1 MPVGEKLKLQDLQ
14 NLIRKDPDLQN
25 INKEE
30 RQEIMKALE
39 DHRELK
45 KTGARASNRAAA
57 QDVQATLEQVNSKVW
72 QSLFQPFSLTS
83 HSCRS
88 IILPNALGFTPSC
101 SSLAATSVISCPRS
115 GTQLEIVPS
124 SFDATSKLIPGI
136 WHDSSISGHAIKI
149 RVSCT
154 CLCHTDLICVSCRCS

>member
-1 MPVGEKLKLQDLQ
+1 MGEKLKLRELQ
-14 NLIRKDPDLQN
+14 NLIRDDPDLQN
-25 INKEE
+25 INNEE
-30 RQEIMKALE
+30 KQEIMKALE

-57 QDVQATLEQVNSKVW
+57 QDVQATLERVNSEVR
-72 QSLFQPFSLTS
+72 QLLFLPFSLTS

-101 SSLAATSVISCPRS
+101 SSLAATSAISCPRS
-115 GTQLEIVPS
+115 GMQLEIVPS
-124 SFDATSKLIPGI
+124 SFDATSKLIPGT
-136 WHDSSISGHAIKI
+136 WHDSSISGDVIKI

-154 CLCHTDLICVSCRCS
+154 CLCHTNLICVSCRCS